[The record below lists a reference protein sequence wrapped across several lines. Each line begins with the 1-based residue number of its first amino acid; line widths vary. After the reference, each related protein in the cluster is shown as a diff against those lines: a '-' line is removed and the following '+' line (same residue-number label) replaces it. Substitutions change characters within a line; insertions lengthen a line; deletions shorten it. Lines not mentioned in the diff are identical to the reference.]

1 MLSKWYPFDQDPQFG
16 VFIRKQAF
24 AASAYQKM
32 VIWSAHFDQN
42 PSGPAFRM
50 ETEVYPGLIEYR
62 MYYKRS
68 KGPLSTLRNAYR
80 YTSAWRRSLKHIIAQ
95 HGKPSLLQAYILLRP
110 AILALCYCRLN
121 NTKLM
126 LSEQWSGYA
135 TGKFKQKNFLNRWL
149 CRYIWRQADI
159 RSTVSEFLKK
169 SMIKCGFRKDIHVIP
184 NVIEI
189 AKPETKIQTDQIRI
203 LMVADLVDEI
213 KNLSGVL
220 RAFDM
225 ARKSD
230 SRLRLQ
236 IIGHGKD
243 EAILKELSQHLGLNE
258 IYVTFDGLKDNK
270 EVYSALWQ
278 CDFLVMNSRFETF
291 SLICAEALSCGKPVI
306 ATRCGGPEE
315 FINEHNGI
323 LIPVN
328 DEKALC
334 DAILKMAKELKSYH
348 PEKLREEMI
357 EKFSP
362 AHVGEKISALY
373 GIRQFTSTVKNS

>member
-16 VFIRKQAF
+16 VFIRKQAM
-24 AASAYQKM
+24 AASGYQKM
-32 VIWSAHFDQN
+32 VIWSAHFDQSDSDQN
-42 PSGPAFRM
+42 FRM

-62 MYYKRS
+62 MYYKRCQ
-68 KGPLSTLRNAYR
+68 GPLSTVRNAFR
-80 YTSAWRRSLKHIIAQ
+80 YTSAWRKSLKHILEQ

-135 TGKFKQKNFLNRWL
+135 TGKFKQKNFIYRWL
-149 CRYIWRQADI
+149 CRYVWRQANI
-159 RSTVSEFLKK
+159 RTTVSAFLKK
-169 SMIKCGFRKDIHVIP
+169 SMIQCGFSADINIIP
-184 NVIEI
+184 NIIEI
-189 AKPETKIQTDQIRI
+189 SKPVARIQTEEIRI
-203 LMVADLVDEI
+203 LVVADLIDEI

-220 RAFDM
+220 KAFSS
-225 ARKSD
+225 ALKAE
-230 SRLRLQ
+230 SRLRLR

-243 EAILKELSQHLGLNE
+243 EKALKELSKSLGL
-258 IYVTFDGLKDNK
+258 IGALVTFDGLKSNE
-270 EVYSALWQ
+270 EVYTAIWQ

-323 LIPVN
+323 LIPV
-328 DEKALC
+328 DDDQALC
-334 DAILKMAKELKSYH
+334 EAILRMTKEMKNYP

-357 EKFSP
+357 EKFSA
-362 AHVGEKISALY
+362 AHVGKKISEIY
-373 GIRQFTSTVKNS
+373 GIR

>member
-24 AASAYQKM
+24 AASAFQKM
-32 VIWSAHFDQN
+32 VIWSAHFDHN

-50 ETEVYPGLIEYR
+50 ETGTYPNLTEYR
-62 MYYKRS
+62 MYYKKS
-68 KGPLSTLRNAYR
+68 TGPLSSLRNAYR
-80 YTSAWRRSLKHIIAQ
+80 YLKAWRKSLKQIIAQ
-95 HGKPSLLQAYILLRP
+95 HGKPSILQAYILLRP
-110 AILALCYCRLN
+110 AVLAFFYCRMN
-121 NTKLM
+121 NIPLL

-135 TGKFKQKNFLNRWL
+135 TGKFQKRNYIIRRL
-149 CRYIWRQADI
+149 CRYVWSQANF
-159 RSTVSEFLKK
+159 RTTVSEFLKK
-169 SMIKCGFRKDIHVIP
+169 SMIQCGFRKDIHVIP

-189 AKPETKIQTDQIRI
+189 AKPQTKILTDHIRI
-203 LMVADLVDEI
+203 LVVADLTDEI

-225 ARKSD
+225 ARKAE

-243 EAILKELSQHLGLNE
+243 EGALKELSQHLGLSDTF
-258 IYVTFDGLKDNK
+258 VTFDGLKDNK
-270 EVYSALWQ
+270 EVYTALWQ

-328 DEKALC
+328 DDQALC
-334 DAILKMAKELKSYH
+334 DAILKMTKEMKSYH

-357 EKFSP
+357 RKFSP

-373 GIRQFTSTVKNS
+373 GIRQFTPTVKNS